1 MIHSFDTIVAKKVGI
16 NSAVIL
22 NNLYFWIEKN
32 KANETNYYDGYYW
45 TYNSKKA
52 FGELFPYFTTRQID
66 YAIKKLIDDGYVI
79 TGNYNKIAY
88 DRTLW
93 YAITEK
99 GYGLLTGNASN
110 NSVNPI
116 SQNCKMDKTEL
127 LNGNHEIVKPIPD
140 CKPDCKPD
148 INNNI
153 INNEKN
159 HPNDFTQ
166 GGKEQSVESERTNAL
181 SANNKK
187 NISESINASFEHLWK
202 LLPSTQYDRK
212 VKVKPKR
219 KKELFEMGIERVEKA
234 INLYLKIQDPKYYYR
249 KDNFFNEIIDNYLD
263 KTEKEFEIPIVPH
276 QKEPSPAYNI
286 DRYFETME
294 AIEAMDTFI

>member
-22 NNLYFWIEKN
+22 NNLYYWIEKN
-32 KANETNYYDGYYW
+32 KANEKNYYDGYYW

-99 GYGLLTGNASN
+99 GYELLTGNTSN

-116 SQNCKMDKTEL
+116 SQNCKMDETKL
-127 LNGNHEIVKPIPD
+127 LNGNHEIIGSFAGDMEKAHEKGCDFVRSLASVNKVD
-140 CKPDCKPD
+140 CD
-148 INNNI
+148 IAISTN
-153 INNEKN
+153 
-159 HPNDFTQ
+159 
-166 GGKEQSVESERTNAL
+166 GGYPLDQNMYQSVKGMTAAESA
-181 SANNKK
+181 A
-187 NISESINASFEHLWK
+187 
-202 LLPSTQYDRK
+202 
-212 VKVKPKR
+212 
-219 KKELFEMGIERVEKA
+219 KA
-234 INLYLKIQDPKYYYR
+234 
-249 KDNFFNEIIDNYLD
+249 
-263 KTEKEFEIPIVPH
+263 
-276 QKEPSPAYNI
+276 
-286 DRYFETME
+286 
-294 AIEAMDTFI
+294 

>member
-22 NNLYFWIEKN
+22 NNLYYWIEKN
-32 KANETNYYDGYYW
+32 KANEKNYYDGYYW

-99 GYGLLTGNASN
+99 GYELLTGNTSN

-116 SQNCKMDKTEL
+116 SQNCKMDETKL

-140 CKPDCKPD
+140 SKPDNKPD
-148 INNNI
+148 
-153 INNEKN
+153 
-159 HPNDFTQ
+159 
-166 GGKEQSVESERTNAL
+166 S
-181 SANNKK
+181 NKK
-187 NISESINASFEHLWK
+187 VS
-202 LLPSTQYDRK
+202 
-212 VKVKPKR
+212 
-219 KKELFEMGIERVEKA
+219 KKEKAPEKKS
-234 INLYLKIQDPKYYYR
+234 ISFD
-249 KDNFFNEIIDNYLD
+249 EIIDSYTENEELRMELKEHLKTRKSKKATMTNRAIELSLNKLD
-263 KTEKEFEIPIVPH
+263 KLSDSDEEKIQIVQNAIMSGWTTFYPLKNNDNKPTNSYQEQRVTINGKEYIMKNGKYYVPRGSGIPVNPYAVDDL
-276 QKEPSPAYNI
+276 P
-286 DRYFETME
+286 F
-294 AIEAMDTFI
+294 